1 MVAGTYSANRSIRNQ
16 HQQTFL
22 DRRKLSRFFSGT
34 ICAPPSTLQ
43 TEASVTNTK
52 KHSQT
57 GDNSRDCFLGLF
69 EHLHVLCLKK
79 HAETATKSVK
89 LPPQFGGGDR
99 SLGGGGGKKKN
110 LGQEETLEI
119 FFWTI

>member
-1 MVAGTYSANRSIRNQ
+1 MLETGKSRIRE
-16 HQQTFL
+16 L
-22 DRRKLSRFFSGT
+22 ILELVSEVVLA
-34 ICAPPSTLQ
+34 APPSTLP

-57 GDNSRDCFLGLF
+57 GGNSRDFFLGLF

-89 LPPQFGGGDR
+89 LPPPVWGGGR
-99 SLGGGGGKKKN
+99 AHQRVFPSELQK
-110 LGQEETLEI
+110 ESAS
-119 FFWTI
+119 